1 MAIIPAHT
9 AQHFLT
15 IETLAREIVPD
26 FYEHFFARAT
36 AEYLVEHGHTAKALE
51 EQVVNGGRHFL
62 IGFEGV
68 MVGYFSLQQ
77 MEGGLL
83 LSHFYVMAA
92 YRGKGLGKEVMAFI
106 GQEALATGVEKIE
119 LFVLRRNKA
128 AVGLYKKYG
137 FFCAAEVMT
146 RLGNGAVLDD
156 YLMRKIVEN

>member
-1 MAIIPAHT
+1 LITPAHT

-51 EQVVNGGRHFL
+51 EQAASGGRHFL
-62 IGFEGV
+62 IECEGKK
-68 MVGYFSLQQ
+68 VGYFSLCVRGEL
-77 MEGGLL
+77 ML
-83 LSHFYVMAA
+83 LSHFYVMAS
-92 YRGKGLGKEVMAFI
+92 YRGKGLGGGAMAFI
-106 GQEALATGVEKIE
+106 EQEALATGVEKIE

-137 FFCAAEVMT
+137 FFCVAEVMT

-156 YLMRKIVEN
+156 FLMRKIVEN